1 MSVQYL
7 AVSPHYAEER
17 PTAVEVVDLFREAEL
32 NGPLDDLRRVQR
44 MVDEAQHVVTARIDG
59 CLVGLVR
66 VLTDFSYNAFIADL
80 AVHPAC
86 QRRGIGSTLVTRATG
101 DSPGVKFV
109 GHPGH
114 DSGAF
119 WVRNGFSP
127 AAPRTLACRGL
138 GGPRRPRGAAVV
150 VGHRLEPAGHPP

>member
-17 PTAVEVVDLFREAEL
+17 PTAVEVVNLFREAEL

-59 CLVGLVR
+59 RLVGLVR

-86 QRRGIGSTLVTRATG
+86 HRRGIGSTLVTRATG
-101 DSPGVKFV
+101 DAPGVKFV
-109 GHPGH
+109 VHPGH

-119 WVRNGFSP
+119 WARNGLSP
-127 AAPRTLACRGL
+127 APTCLVR
-138 GGPRRPRGAAVV
+138 PRRR
-150 VGHRLEPAGHPP
+150 